1 MANTRNLSLAFNGGE
16 LSPEMYGRMDDQRYQ
31 FGVRTM
37 KNFQCLPQGPA
48 RKRWGFQFVAETK
61 DSTKKSR
68 LISVNSSP
76 STVLE
81 VGTNYFR
88 FYENS
93 QQLSYQYVAA
103 DYKLPA
109 TVTFNTANGHVTFGS
124 AHGYLTNEA
133 IGFTSGGNMPIITSY
148 SPIGF
153 TASSGLYNTP
163 TTGSPHK
170 LIVNDPFSRAQPVP
184 TGGDP
189 YFYAEPTAAYNTGY
203 SFRVRNA
210 AGAAVTPT
218 TGGPATSGAYYLY
231 LSSIDTLVNPRQ
243 RADRYYVDIVSSTVI
258 RIRPVS
264 GVTAWAG
271 FTTAGTG
278 TIKCHKYYAPGQIV
292 YWGNPGNVGQAAG
305 FYECTAATYSLD
317 TGPEVGKWTLKTNV
331 PLEVANPVA
340 YAESELAELSYA
352 QSGATI
358 LIAHKK
364 YQTVQLRR
372 ISQGWSA
379 SLLAINS
386 ELDPPSSVSAS
397 ASTGP
402 RIAVTRSDGEA
413 SNSITYASILTQ
425 ADHGYVI
432 GDYLY
437 FRGTGNSALDN
448 NIWCVAL
455 PFSPPTPTFKARVC
469 LKACG
474 LTVGYSNGTILT
486 QSLLTAAGSATF
498 SAGATVELWPDGS
511 ESSNTYTVTAINSDG
526 IESEPTTPGATIVN
540 NIYQRG
546 AFNTITWQ
554 PVAGAVKYR
563 IYRQFSGLYGL
574 IGETDGGAPQ
584 SFKDENISPDFS
596 VNPPKIDRSLE
607 LAGENPQA
615 VAFYEQRSIFA
626 GTNSSP
632 GKVWMTRSFTLND
645 LGYRIP
651 FQATD
656 RIAFTLASKE
666 VQTIRHVIPLQDLL
680 VLTDKSEYRVTSVNS
695 DGITP
700 TSIYVR
706 PQSFIGAGY
715 PTPVT
720 INNSLI
726 FASARGGRL
735 REAGF
740 DSRVGGYVT
749 GDISLR
755 ASHLFDNYTVTDLAY
770 TRAPQ
775 PIVWAVSS
783 TGKLLGFTYVP
794 EERVGGWH
802 QHVTDGVVESI
813 ASAQDNESDYLY
825 AIIRRTINGVE
836 KRYVEKVQMSVL
848 DTLPGAQYLD
858 CFALGSYTNPS
869 AGHTMT
875 LSTAAFGGFAAK
887 DSVQITSSQ
896 STFTGSDVGDQ
907 LYLTYAGGT
916 TVIVTITSV
925 QSGTV
930 ATGSLVDAA
939 PVSSQGVA
947 TNSWAWAR
955 DSYSGLSYLEGK
967 TVGVVGDGEYIG
979 DFTVSGGVVSLG
991 KPYLKV
997 AIGLKYDAEL
1007 ETLAIAQQAEGL
1019 LQGRMKNV
1027 NKVWLRTLGSKSF
1040 YVGPRKSG
1048 QLAPALVEQTEDGT
1062 EHQVLLPGEWSE
1074 DGSIRIVQTDPV
1086 PLMLIGM
1093 TAQVALGG

>member
-1 MANTRNLSLAFNGGE
+1 
-16 LSPEMYGRMDDQRYQ
+16 MYGRMDDQRYQ

-37 KNFQCLPQGPA
+37 KNLHCLPQGPA
-48 RKRWGFQFVAETK
+48 RKRWGFQYVAETK

-93 QQLSYQYVAA
+93 QQVSYQYTAF

-109 TVTFNTANGHVTFGS
+109 TVTIATGTGLVSFGS
-124 AHGYLTNEA
+124 AHGFSTNEA
-133 IGFTSGGNMPIITSY
+133 IGFSCSGNMPIITSY

-153 TASSGLYNTP
+153 TVASGLYNTI
-163 TTGSPHK
+163 TSAAPHK
-170 LIVNDPFSRAQPVP
+170 FVVNDPFSRAQPVP

-189 YFYAEPTAAYNTGY
+189 YFYAEPTAAYNVGY
-203 SFRVRNA
+203 SFRVRNS

-218 TGGPATSGAYYLY
+218 TGGPAITGAYYLY
-231 LSSIDTLVNPRQ
+231 LSSIDTSVNPRQ
-243 RADRYYVDIVSSTVI
+243 RSDRYYVDIASSTAIKV
-258 RIRPVS
+258 RPIS
-264 GVTAWAG
+264 GVTSWGG

-278 TIKCHKYYAPGQIV
+278 TLKCHKYYTPGQIV
-292 YWGNPGNVGQAAG
+292 YWSNPGGVGQAAG
-305 FYECTAATYSLD
+305 YYECTVATYSQD
-317 TGPEVGKWTLKTNV
+317 TGPEVGKWTLKGNV
-331 PLEVANPVA
+331 PLEVANPVT

-352 QSGATI
+352 QNGATI
-358 LIAHKK
+358 LIAHRK
-364 YQTVQLRR
+364 YQTVQIKR

-386 ELDPPSSVSAS
+386 ELDPPSSVTATAS
-397 ASTGP
+397 AGP
-402 RIAVTRSDGEA
+402 RISIIESALGTNTHAV
-413 SNSITYASILTQ
+413 ILC
-425 ADHGYVI
+425 AGNNEHGYVI
-432 GDYLY
+432 GDYIY
-437 FRGTGNSALDN
+437 FRGTGISVLDN
-448 NIWCVAL
+448 NIWCIAL
-455 PFSPPTPTFKARVC
+455 PFNPSTSAQKYRFT

-474 LTVGYSNGTILT
+474 LTTGFTNGAPLLHSAVG
-486 QSLLTAAGSATF
+486 AANPVTF
-498 SAGATVELWPDGS
+498 NSGATAELWPDGS
-511 ESSNTYTVTAINSDG
+511 ESTNTYTVTAINNDG
-526 IESEPTTPGATIVN
+526 IESEPSSPGATIVN

-546 AFNTITWQ
+546 AFNTITWT

-574 IGETDGGAPQ
+574 VGETDGGSAQ

-607 LAGENPQA
+607 SAGEYPQA

-626 GTNSSP
+626 GTGAYPS
-632 GKVWMTRSFTLND
+632 KIWMTRSFTLND
-645 LGYRIP
+645 LGFRIP

-656 RIAFTLASKE
+656 RIAFSLASKE
-666 VQTIRHVIPLQDLL
+666 VQTIRHVVPLQDLL

-715 PTPVT
+715 PTPVI

-813 ASAQDNESDYLY
+813 AAAQDNESDYLY
-825 AIIRRTINGVE
+825 AIVRRSINGVT
-836 KRYVEKVQMSVL
+836 KRYVEKIQMSVL
-848 DTLPGAQYLD
+848 ETLPGAQYLD
-858 CFALGSYTNPS
+858 CFALGSYTNAS

-875 LSTAAFGGFAAK
+875 LSSVASGGFAAK
-887 DSVQITSSQ
+887 ELVQITSSQ
-896 STFTGSDVGDQ
+896 STFTGSDIGDQ
-907 LYLTYAGGT
+907 LHLTYVGGEK
-916 TVIVTITSV
+916 VVVSISTI

-930 ATGSLVDAA
+930 ALGSLVDAA
-939 PVSSQGVA
+939 PIPTQNVA

-955 DSYSGLSYLEGK
+955 DSYSGLSFLEGK
-967 TVGVVGDGEYIG
+967 TVGVIGDGEYIG
-979 DFTVSGGVVSLG
+979 DFTVSGGIVSLG

-997 AIGLKYDAEL
+997 AIGLKYEAEL

-1027 NKVWLRTLGSKSF
+1027 NKVWLRTIGSKSF

-1048 QLAPALVEQTEDGT
+1048 QLVTAFVEQTEDGT
-1062 EHQVLLPGEWSE
+1062 EHQVTIPGDWSE